1 MTLYLLSPPL
11 LLQPLVHDPSI
22 FAFLHL
28 HILPRLIFSP
38 FTTDG
43 MSISCMKCLVQV
55 PRYLLASAYKPRIQ

>member
-38 FTTDG
+38 FTIDG

-55 PRYLLASAYKPRIQ
+55 P